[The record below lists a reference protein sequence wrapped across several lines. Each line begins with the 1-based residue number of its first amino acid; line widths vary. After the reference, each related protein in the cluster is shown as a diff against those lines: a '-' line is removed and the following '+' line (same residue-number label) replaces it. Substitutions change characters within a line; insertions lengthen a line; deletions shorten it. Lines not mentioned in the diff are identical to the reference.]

1 MNKWGLVE
9 QGWMD
14 VQPNRQMDHFATDT
28 VRDEHTHSDTY
39 RPVDYFSFSLISYE
53 GQQMIVKVFSDVHK

>member
-1 MNKWGLVE
+1 MYNQIDRWTILPPILLE
-9 QGWMD
+9 M
-14 VQPNRQMDHFATDT
+14 
-28 VRDEHTHSDTY
+28 HTHSDTY